1 MKRIS
6 NVNSFSAIID
16 RLIIEN
22 LKIIHFID
30 KDDLTSANSQN
41 EVISELKFELD
52 KIYNELYN
60 NAYTSVDEKRTYDS
74 DKLFNDIFLLCLN
87 NYSIMV
93 GDSLKIEES
102 KKEVINIEKLRWYIQ
117 LVRGNLEHRSKIKN
131 NLEQL

>member
-1 MKRIS
+1 MKVMFDIGCNTGS
-6 NVNSFSAIID
+6 NSDYYVNNNYQVFA
-16 RLIIEN
+16 
-22 LKIIHFID
+22 
-30 KDDLTSANSQN
+30 
-41 EVISELKFELD
+41 FEP
-52 KIYNELYN
+52 
-60 NAYTSVDEKRTYDS
+60 TP
-74 DKLFNDIFLLCLN
+74 KLFNDIFLLCLN

>member
-1 MKRIS
+1 MS

-60 NAYTSVDEKRTYDS
+60 NAYTSVEEKRTYDS